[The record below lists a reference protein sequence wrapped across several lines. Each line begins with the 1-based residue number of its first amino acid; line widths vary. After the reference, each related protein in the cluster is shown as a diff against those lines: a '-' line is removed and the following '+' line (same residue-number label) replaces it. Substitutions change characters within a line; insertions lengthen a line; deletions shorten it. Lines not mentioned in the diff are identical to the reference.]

1 MDTDLILNFLGATLR
16 STTPLLFAALGG
28 LFSERSGVTNI
39 GLEGT
44 IIFGALAAAVS
55 AQLIE
60 APFLVNNPNAV
71 IAYAPWLGL
80 LTGAFVGGLVGLLH
94 AVMSIRYKAD
104 QVISGTA
111 INLMAVGIPALVLT
125 GLYDNASNSTGVKNR
140 LPDTG
145 SLILDIIPQARRINP
160 LTYLPPELEFLRTLI
175 SMLATLSP
183 LVYLA
188 FLLVPVVW
196 YVVYRTPF
204 GLRLRS
210 VGEHPEAA
218 DSVGINVRRVR
229 YYAVILSGVLAGL
242 AGAYLSI
249 GNLNQFTVNMSAGRG
264 FIALA
269 ALIFGKWNPW
279 GVLGATLLFGA
290 FDALRIQLGGGNLLP
305 PTVLE
310 SVPFILTMLVLAG
323 FIGRAVAPKAIGKP
337 FEK

>member
-1 MDTDLILNFLGATLR
+1 MDTDLFINFIAATLR

-39 GLEGT
+39 ALEGT
-44 IIFGALAAAVS
+44 IIFGALGAAV
-55 AQLIE
+55 ATQLLE
-60 APFLVNNPNAV
+60 APFVAQNPNTV
-71 IAYAPWLGL
+71 VAYAPWFGL
-80 LTGAFVGGLVGLLH
+80 LIGAVVGGLVGLLH
-94 AVMSIRYKAD
+94 AFISIRYKAD

-125 GLYDNASNSTGVKNR
+125 GLYDNTSTSTPVRNR
-140 LPDTG
+140 LPEVAG
-145 SLILDIIPQARRINP
+145 
-160 LTYLPPELEFLRTLI
+160 F
-175 SMLATLSP
+175 SP

-196 YVVYRTPF
+196 YIVYRTPF

-229 YYAVILSGVLAGL
+229 YAAVILSGVLAGL

-249 GNLNQFTVNMSAGRG
+249 GNLNQFTANMSAGRG

>member
-39 GLEGT
+39 ALEGT
-44 IIFGALAAAVS
+44 IIFGALGAAV
-55 AQLIE
+55 ATQLIE
-60 APFLVNNPNAV
+60 APFIAQNPNAV
-71 IAYAPWLGL
+71 VAYAPWLGL
-80 LTGAFVGGLVGLLH
+80 LIGAVVGGLVGLLH
-94 AVMSIRYKAD
+94 AFISIRYKAD

-125 GLYDNASNSTGVKNR
+125 GLYDNTSTSTGVRNR
-140 LPDTG
+140 LPEIAG
-145 SLILDIIPQARRINP
+145 
-160 LTYLPPELEFLRTLI
+160 F
-175 SMLATLSP
+175 SP

-229 YYAVILSGVLAGL
+229 YSAVILSGILAGL

-249 GNLNQFTVNMSAGRG
+249 GNLNQFTANMSAGRG

-323 FIGRAVAPKAIGKP
+323 FIGRAIPPKAIGKP